1 MMQVNDQ
8 FVLAMQL
15 MMQCIVIFVALFL
28 WKRAKSHADDQQER
42 ADGQYDD
49 HSPTPEAKAM
59 SSFAAK
65 ACADDHKVQANVQ
78 CDYHSPTVEAKA
90 VPSATAQAL
99 VDNQQEQAN
108 VQGDDHSE
116 CPEAISSDWFKS
128 SIRVSGNLAYVKA
141 ACRSLKKHGF
151 LKKEADDKFPLNGH
165 WETDHGM
172 GVTIEGKLV
181 RWSQKRASRLK
192 FHGSQN
198 RLCSLSLYGESATGQ
213 LVLPIAP
220 ETRKMVQWSNGDV
233 WHSHDGCRLSEMLL
247 LSQSMTKVQR
257 DVAQDEAARS
267 EAAATLRLVSKS
279 GLSLLPDCLMH
290 VEQFIGSTTYYVDVA
305 FESKEWNPW
314 MLLDFSTALGDGLPH
329 LEVQHRWGNA
339 H

>member
-1 MMQVNDQ
+1 MQLNDR

-15 MMQCIVIFVALFL
+15 MMQCIVIFVALFF
-28 WKRAKSHADDQQER
+28 WQRAKSHADEQQEQ
-42 ADGQYDD
+42 ADAQYDD
-49 HSPTPEAKAM
+49 HSPTHEAKAT

-65 ACADDHKVQANVQ
+65 ACADDQHAQDNVQ
-78 CDYHSPTVEAKA
+78 CDCHSPTAEAQA
-90 VPSATAQAL
+90 VSSFAATALA
-99 VDNQQEQAN
+99 DNRQEQAD
-108 VQGDDHSE
+108 VQDDDQPE
-116 CPEAISSDWFKS
+116 CPEAISSGCFKS
-128 SIRVSGNLAYVKA
+128 SIRVSGKLTDVKLACK
-141 ACRSLKKHGF
+141 SLQKHGF
-151 LKKEADDKFPLNGH
+151 FKHCSDDKFPLNGH

-172 GVTIEGKLV
+172 SVAIEGKLV

-198 RLCSLSLYGESATGQ
+198 RLCSLSLYGENATGQ

-233 WHSHDGCRLSEMLL
+233 WHSQDACRLGETLL

-257 DVAQDEAARS
+257 DASQDEKARC
-267 EAAATLRLVSKS
+267 ETAAALRLVSKS

-290 VEQFIGSTTYYVDVA
+290 VEQFIGSTTYYFDVE

-329 LEVQHRWGNA
+329 LEVSHRWGNA